1 MVSWGTQGNSSNA
14 GDGMDMAE
22 QISFYSKSDCP
33 LCDTGLVKLVPLADK
48 LGLEI
53 VKIDIES
60 DPDLLER
67 YCWRIPVAVLRQ
79 EELGWGRLSS
89 GALERRLGEVL
100 ASSGSPKTSPG
111 SQKET

>member
-1 MVSWGTQGNSSNA
+1 
-14 GDGMDMAE
+14 MAE

-33 LCDTGLVKLVPLADK
+33 LCDAGLVKLAALADK

-60 DPDLLER
+60 DLDLLER
-67 YCWRIPVAVLRQ
+67 YRWRIPVAVLRQ

-100 ASSGSPKTSPG
+100 ASSGPSKTSPG

>member
-1 MVSWGTQGNSSNA
+1 MT
-14 GDGMDMAE
+14 E
-22 QISFYSKSDCP
+22 QISFYTKQDCP
-33 LCDTGLVKLVPLADK
+33 LCDTGLVKLAPLADK

-67 YCWRIPVAVLRQ
+67 YRWRIPVAVLRQ

-89 GALERRLGEVL
+89 GALERRFREVL
-100 ASSGSPKTSPG
+100 ASSGPSKTPPG
-111 SQKET
+111 PQKET

>member
-1 MVSWGTQGNSSNA
+1 
-14 GDGMDMAE
+14 MAE

-33 LCDTGLVKLVPLADK
+33 LCDAGLVKLASLADK

-60 DPDLLER
+60 DLDLLER
-67 YCWRIPVAVLRQ
+67 YRWRIPVAVLRQ

-89 GALERRLGEVL
+89 GALGRRLEEVL
-100 ASSGSPKTSPG
+100 SSPEAPGTS
-111 SQKET
+111 